1 MIFGAVLKIHLYKYF
16 ININTMN
23 NKKYDCDHCL
33 KIYSSKYNLKK
44 HRLLCSVKKVDDANK
59 ERDFLIEERDNANKE
74 RDDANKEL
82 EKKDKEILK
91 LKNYIIKLETE
102 NKIYTKD
109 NELIKELAK
118 KPQQINNKIMN
129 ISSLNL
135 DEKHVRNLIDTL
147 FDHNYAIEGQK
158 GVAKFAMDNLLKD
171 SDDNI
176 NYICTDPSR
185 QTFKYKD
192 EKTGELKRDIK
203 AKKLTKTL
211 LKCGIKHKNNSATK
225 NWYTKDDG
233 KIDDTKFNLI
243 YKKAFEINNLDEDNK
258 IFCQELS
265 SRTSM

>member
-1 MIFGAVLKIHLYKYF
+1 
-16 ININTMN
+16 MN
-23 NKKYDCDHCL
+23 NKKYDCEHCL

-44 HRLLCSVKKVDDANK
+44 HTLLCSVKKVDDANK
-59 ERDFLIEERDNANKE
+59 ERDCLIEERDNAKKERDYGIKE
-74 RDDANKEL
+74 RDDLNKEL
-82 EKKDKEILK
+82 EKKDKEIQK

-192 EKTGELKRDIK
+192 EKTGELKRDVK